1 MKRKSIQKNK
11 PSIDQEQISNSTKCL
26 QESLNENDNDNL
38 TTDNM
43 EIENISGDIEY
54 TKTLKNAL
62 RDAINQ
68 NEKLLQDLSKLI
80 EDNENLKKE
89 IKDKDNVIY
98 ELSQYYQYCQTNHL
112 NKKPRKER
120 SKKSIKNGK
129 KRKVSATSQNSPK
142 FNKIKLKNNDGF
154 ERI

>member
-1 MKRKSIQKNK
+1 MKRKSTQRNK

>member
-1 MKRKSIQKNK
+1 MKRKNLQKNK
-11 PSIDQEQISNSTKCL
+11 SSIDQEQISNSTKCL

-68 NEKLLQDLSKLI
+68 NEKLLQDLNKLI
-80 EDNENLKKE
+80 DDNENLKKE

-112 NKKPRKER
+112 SKKPRKER
-120 SKKSIKNGK
+120 SKKSVKNAK
-129 KRKVSATSQNSPK
+129 KRKVSTTTQNSPK
-142 FNKIKLKNNDGF
+142 FNKIKIKNNDGF

>member
-1 MKRKSIQKNK
+1 MKRKSTQRNK
-11 PSIDQEQISNSTKCL
+11 PSIDQEQITNSTKCL

>member
-1 MKRKSIQKNK
+1 MKRKSTQRNK

-120 SKKSIKNGK
+120 SKKRRKNGK

>member
-1 MKRKSIQKNK
+1 MKRKNTQRNK

>member
-1 MKRKSIQKNK
+1 MKRKSTQRNK
-11 PSIDQEQISNSTKCL
+11 LSIDQEQISNSTKCL

>member
-1 MKRKSIQKNK
+1 MKRKSTQRNK

-98 ELSQYYQYCQTNHL
+98 ELSQYYQFCQTNHL